1 MRLGRM
7 ANKMKEFSGFPSTKG
22 ALTPLPDAF
31 FSELLPLVDDMGELK
46 VILYALWLFNKQEGN
61 HRFLIEQDF
70 LENETVLNG
79 LGKDART
86 MIQAG
91 LKKALEK
98 KILLAIQT
106 TDGQYV
112 YLPNSA
118 RGQAAIKAAQAGAWQ
133 PLAGKRFR
141 TTEAERPNIFK
152 LYEENIGPLTPL
164 IADTLQ
170 EAEQAYAPDWIEEAI
185 RLAVQKNVRNWRY
198 IEGIL
203 SSWKEKGRHETPRQ
217 DSQENRRRYI
227 EGEYSDLIEH

>member
-118 RGQAAIKAAQAGAWQ
+118 RGQQRLKLHRPAPGSLWQ
-133 PLAGKRFR
+133 GNDFEQQKR
-141 TTEAERPNIFK
+141 N
-152 LYEENIGPLTPL
+152 GLTF
-164 IADTLQ
+164 
-170 EAEQAYAPDWIEEAI
+170 
-185 RLAVQKNVRNWRY
+185 
-198 IEGIL
+198 L
-203 SSWKEKGRHETPRQ
+203 SYTKKTSA
-217 DSQENRRRYI
+217 
-227 EGEYSDLIEH
+227 L